1 MKKFVKGLLATAVF
15 SVATVASSADVLKI
29 GVEGAYPPFSKVND
43 AGEVIGFDI
52 DIANALCAELK
63 RECKLVQVDWDGLI
77 PSLMSRKID
86 AIIASMNATEE
97 RKKSVDFTDK
107 YYQIPAKFVRKKGN
121 SIELTKEGMKGK
133 VVALQRATIFENYVK
148 GEFPDVEIKSY
159 NTNDEALLD
168 LKAGRADAV
177 IAESLAL
184 VDGLLKV
191 EGGDDYELFGPDL
204 TDEKYF
210 GTGAAIAVR
219 KGDAELQKQFNA
231 AIQAILSS
239 GKYKEINDQ
248 YFEFGIYGK

>member
-1 MKKFVKGLLATAVF
+1 MKKFVKGVLAAAVF
-15 SVATVASSADVLKI
+15 GVATVASAADVLEI

-43 AGEVIGFDI
+43 SGDVEGFDI

-77 PSLMSRKID
+77 PSLMTRKID

-121 SIELTKEGMKGK
+121 NIELTKDGMKGK

-184 VDGLLKV
+184 VDGLLKA

-210 GTGAAIAVR
+210 GTGAAIAIR

-248 YFEFGIYGK
+248 YFDFDIYGK